1 MIATPGPGRRCPG
14 RLTPARLLWGALGS
28 AVAIAAVTVPG
39 ALDARED
46 VNRTALRFSAHLDPA
61 ARALHELV
69 AAVQT
74 GPATPGPAPRDDA
87 ATAAPRPPGPP
98 RPGAVV
104 AAERMAALHTAAGGL
119 PRLGAPVGDLERE
132 LSAWLAAAT
141 APRPLPALAPAG
153 QGELADRVLVHASRL
168 TDAVYQEYDRA
179 RADASRAR
187 EAMGLRLTLGAA
199 ALLALLFALTT
210 LMWCRIVLP
219 LATLEHTLR
228 AVASGRPGRLP
239 AVPRRSWLAH
249 AHAQTHRVQLVL
261 KEERWAARRDR
272 EALLSN
278 GTAAMGLRHILTV
291 TEQPGPGVRSHGDTV
306 AAEGLIAGD
315 FLDTVALP
323 GGATALLQGDIAGH
337 GVQAGLL
344 AAQVK
349 YAALAALR
357 LGRGPEAAVQ
367 AAWSALA
374 HEDERFATLAVV
386 VLDPAAGALHWLNAG
401 HEEPFLRRATGEVER
416 LAATGPLVGSLVTE
430 PDGSWSV
437 RSTAFARG
445 DLVVLCTDGLTEARN
460 AAGHQLG
467 DATVATVLR
476 EGPPDPPA
484 MVRALYLAVEEHGAD
499 WQRDDVTIL
508 AADTGCRPAPA
519 RTAAPDHRR

>member
-1 MIATPGPGRRCPG
+1 MIGTLRPGGRCPG
-14 RLTPARLLWGALGS
+14 RLTPAGLLWGGLGS
-28 AVAIAAVTVPG
+28 AVAIAAVTAPG
-39 ALDARED
+39 ALDARD
-46 VNRTALRFSAHLDPA
+46 DINHAALRFSAHLDPA

-74 GPATPGPAPRDDA
+74 QPAAPGPAPRD
-87 ATAAPRPPGPP
+87 TAAPAAPRAP
-98 RPGAVV
+98 RPGAAV
-104 AAERMAALHTAAGGL
+104 AADRMAALRAAADGL
-119 PRLGAPVGDLERE
+119 PRLSAPVGDLERE
-132 LSAWLAAAT
+132 LSAWLTAAT
-141 APRPLPALAPAG
+141 AARPAALPADRA
-153 QGELADRVLVHASRL
+153 ELTDRVLVRTSRL
-168 TDAVYQEYDRA
+168 TDAVYQEYDQA

-187 EAMGLRLTLGAA
+187 EAMGLRLALGAA
-199 ALLALLFALTT
+199 ALLALLCTLTM

-219 LATLEHTLR
+219 LATLERTLG

-239 AVPRRSWLAH
+239 AVPRRSWLSH
-249 AHAQTHRVQLVL
+249 AHAETQRVQLAL

-272 EALLSN
+272 EALRSN

-386 VLDPAAGALHWLNAG
+386 VVDPAAGALHWLNAG

-416 LAATGPLVGSLVTE
+416 LAATGPLVGSLITE
-430 PDGSWSV
+430 PDSSWSV

-467 DATVATVLR
+467 DTTVATVLR
-476 EGPPDPPA
+476 EGPPDPVA
-484 MVRALYLAVEEHGAD
+484 MVRALYLAVEDHGAD

-508 AADTGCRPAPA
+508 AADTTCRPAPA
-519 RTAAPDHRR
+519 RTTATGHRP

>member
-1 MIATPGPGRRCPG
+1 
-14 RLTPARLLWGALGS
+14 
-28 AVAIAAVTVPG
+28 
-39 ALDARED
+39 
-46 VNRTALRFSAHLDPA
+46 
-61 ARALHELV
+61 
-69 AAVQT
+69 
-74 GPATPGPAPRDDA
+74 
-87 ATAAPRPPGPP
+87 
-98 RPGAVV
+98 
-104 AAERMAALHTAAGGL
+104 MAALHTAAEGL
-119 PRLGAPVGDLERE
+119 PRLSAPVGDLQRE
-132 LSAWLAAAT
+132 LSAWLTAAT
-141 APRPLPALAPAG
+141 APRPLPALAPADRG
-153 QGELADRVLVHASRL
+153 ALTDRVLVHASRL

-187 EAMGLRLTLGAA
+187 EAMGLRLALGGA
-199 ALLALLFALTT
+199 ALLALLFTLTM

-239 AVPRRSWLAH
+239 AVPRRSWLSH
-249 AHAQTHRVQLVL
+249 AHAETHRVQLAL

-272 EALLSN
+272 EALRSN

-291 TEQPGPGVRSHGDTV
+291 TERPGPGVRSHGDTV

-349 YAALAALR
+349 CAALAALR

-386 VLDPAAGALHWLNAG
+386 VLDPVAGALHWLNAG
-401 HEEPFLRRATGEVER
+401 HEEPFLRRAATGEVER
-416 LAATGPLVGSLVTE
+416 LAATGPLVGSLITE

-467 DATVATVLR
+467 DAAVATVLR

-508 AADTGCRPAPA
+508 AADTTCRPAPA
-519 RTAAPDHRR
+519 RTTAPDHRR